1 MLHKQRFLIAL
12 LILLI
17 AGLSCALPQ
26 LTDSKSTPSQTQA
39 RTSIPA
45 TPLVPSKPIGLR
57 QGLASLNSYRLTINL
72 INNGPTS
79 QDKSQVTIKEET
91 GTDGKSSHLNFKS
104 ITSSAKSPKAESSTI
119 DEYVFGNSRCNF
131 SDGDS
136 SDADKSNVDPMA
148 KEILN
153 TWYTLIDLVPAVYD
167 PIFIGKEDVNGVK
180 TNHFKFKVKGL
191 GASSG
196 AEVVS
201 SDGEYW
207 LAQDGQYVVKY
218 DAILETRDGP
228 AGNAKTKTMHSE
240 FHIEVT
246 DINQNIIITLPG
258 SCQ

>member
-1 MLHKQRFLIAL
+1 MLHKKRFLIAL
-12 LILLI
+12 TILVMAVL
-17 AGLSCALPQ
+17 ACSLPQ
-26 LTDSKSTPSQTQA
+26 LADSKSTPSQTQA
-39 RTSIPA
+39 GIPA
-45 TPLVPSKPIGLR
+45 TPSVPSKPIGLR

-79 QDKSQVTIKEET
+79 QDKSQVTIKEEA

-104 ITSSAKSPKAESSTI
+104 VTSSAKSPKAESSTT
-119 DEYVFGNSRCNF
+119 DQYMFGNSQCLF

-136 SDADKSNVDPMA
+136 DAEKSNMDPMS

-153 TWYTLIDLVPAVYD
+153 TWYTLIDLVPMVND
-167 PIFIGKEDVNGVK
+167 PVFIGKEDVNGVK

-191 GASSG
+191 GVSSG

-218 DAILETRDGP
+218 SVVIETRDGP
-228 AGNAKTKTMHSE
+228 AGNAKTKTIHSE
-240 FHIEVT
+240 FRIEVT
-246 DINQNIIITLPG
+246 DINQNIIITLP
-258 SCQ
+258 SNCQ

>member
-1 MLHKQRFLIAL
+1 MLHKKRFLIAL
-12 LILLI
+12 TILVMAVL
-17 AGLSCALPQ
+17 ACALPQ

-45 TPLVPSKPIGLR
+45 TPSVPSKPIGLR
-57 QGLASLNSYRLTINL
+57 QGLASLNSYRLTITI
-72 INNGPTS
+72 INNGPTT

-91 GTDGKSSHLNFKS
+91 GADGKSSHLNFKS
-104 ITSSAKSPKAESSTI
+104 ITSSAKNPKAQSSTT
-119 DEYVFGNSRCNF
+119 DQYLFGNSQCNF

-136 SDADKSNVDPMA
+136 KGDKSDVDPMA

-153 TWYTLIDLVPAVYD
+153 TWYTLIDLVPAVND
-167 PIFIGKEDVNGVK
+167 PVFIGKEDVNGVK

-191 GASSG
+191 GVSSG

-228 AGNAKTKTMHSE
+228 AGNAKTKTIHSE

-246 DINQNIIITLPG
+246 DINQNIIITLPS